1 MQFPKPNVRRSVHA
15 ISSVDYRRYAR
26 HGRKRIGSNS
36 GGRSEVASLWS
47 PRHFSYRQTA
57 RRSTHDLSIH
67 RSLQLCRP
75 ENGALAYE
83 PSSRETTLL
92 AEPLPDRFI
101 KAVQDA
107 KIPIEIGT
115 VIVATHVPHQ
125 AKVLE
130 IIQQLGLEL
139 KIVFNRSAVMVQGAV
154 P

>member
-1 MQFPKPNVRRSVHA
+1 M
-15 ISSVDYRRYAR
+15 
-26 HGRKRIGSNS
+26 
-36 GGRSEVASLWS
+36 
-47 PRHFSYRQTA
+47 
-57 RRSTHDLSIH
+57 
-67 RSLQLCRP
+67 
-75 ENGALAYE
+75 
-83 PSSRETTLL
+83 